1 MTSKPSATNCPNT
14 FIRAVRS
21 VAPSVPVWHGQ
32 DIRRGLCGFRIYGHL
47 LVPCHPHVPL
57 PLSGACRVRNLRS
70 GGYCGRVPP
79 LPIPNRE
86 VKPAR
91 ADGTAMQCGRVGH
104 RLLYCLPGASGH
116 PGRLFCFYGVKRSKG
131 RVKGVVELKELCCL
145 LSIPLGRREE
155 SRLYMGIAES
165 FVVDICSI

>member
-1 MTSKPSATNCPNT
+1 MPEHFHPCRAFSCTVRVNAIRTGYMERPLRFSYLRSLACAVSPTRPAALLGHAGYAT
-14 FIRAVRS
+14 
-21 VAPSVPVWHGQ
+21 
-32 DIRRGLCGFRIYGHL
+32 LK
-47 LVPCHPHVPL
+47 
-57 PLSGACRVRNLRS
+57 S

-116 PGRLFCFYGVKRSKG
+116 PGRLFLLLKVANNQKKSYVCNRKMARGFHFGASRPGYLHNLSVKTACG
-131 RVKGVVELKELCCL
+131 
-145 LSIPLGRREE
+145 
-155 SRLYMGIAES
+155 
-165 FVVDICSI
+165 D

>member
-14 FIRAVRS
+14 FILAVRS

-57 PLSGACRVRNLRS
+57 PSWGYAGHATLKS

-116 PGRLFCFYGVKRSKG
+116 PGRLFLLLKVANNQKKSYVCNRKMARGFHFGASRPGYLHNLSVKTACG
-131 RVKGVVELKELCCL
+131 
-145 LSIPLGRREE
+145 
-155 SRLYMGIAES
+155 
-165 FVVDICSI
+165 D